1 MTRHL
6 DDELLA
12 QWALD
17 GQPDDAAAAD
27 HLQLCD
33 RCRTSLG
40 ELRSLVAVSKTLPSL
55 EQPDDSVWQ
64 RIVEEVSTPP
74 SSEQVVLDQRSP
86 EGPDHPLTD
95 EKAPSSAGTNRRF
108 RRPTLAL
115 AACIA
120 ALLGVGAGIIGT
132 LLVTRDGE
140 PDQPVAE
147 VMVKLAPLT
156 GKTGGGSADLIR
168 EPSGT
173 RLKVD
178 AAGLAAANGYYE
190 VWLINVDGKRMVSL
204 GVLNPQTGGTFQ
216 VPPDLTAQGY
226 RIVDVSLEPDDGNPV
241 HSLDSIIRGT
251 LPA

>member
-1 MTRHL
+1 MTKHL

-17 GQPDDAAAAD
+17 GRPADAAAAD

-33 RCRTSLG
+33 RCRTSLA
-40 ELRSLVAVSKTLPSL
+40 ELQSVVAISNELPML
-55 EQPDDSVWQ
+55 EQPEDSVWQ
-64 RIVEEVSTPP
+64 RIVDEVGADGATHDLTAPESA
-74 SSEQVVLDQRSP
+74 EGADRSRA
-86 EGPDHPLTD
+86 D
-95 EKAPSSAGTNRRF
+95 ETRLGSGARPRF
-108 RRPTLAL
+108 RGPTLAL

-120 ALLGVGAGIIGT
+120 ALLGVGAGIVGT
-132 LLVTRDGE
+132 LLITRDDK

-147 VMVKLAPLT
+147 VAVKLAPLA
-156 GKTGGGSADLIR
+156 GKTGDGNADLIR
-168 EPSGT
+168 ESTGT

-178 AAGLAAANGYYE
+178 ASGLVTTSGYYE

-204 GVLNPQTGGTFQ
+204 GVLNPTTGGTFQ
-216 VPPDLTAQGY
+216 VPADLTAQGY

-241 HSLDSIIRGT
+241 HSLNSIIRGT